1 MFSNLSLFILSI
13 VLKSLILIILL
24 LVTVAF
30 FTLLERKLMS
40 AVQRRRGPNVIG
52 FFGLLQAIAD
62 GVKLILKETV
72 IPRSSDTFVFI
83 FAPIFTFA
91 LALCL

>member
-1 MFSNLSLFILSI
+1 L
-13 VLKSLILIILL
+13 
-24 LVTVAF
+24 
-30 FTLLERKLMS
+30 
-40 AVQRRRGPNVIG
+40 QRRQGPNVVG
-52 FFGLLQAIAD
+52 FYGLLQPITD

-72 IPRSSDTFVFI
+72 IPRSSDTLVFI